1 MNFATYIKD
10 LGRGAENPGDLSE
23 QDAHDLFGAM
33 LDGGVPDLELGAIL
47 IALRV
52 KSESLPEL
60 LGFYSALSERLF
72 RLRAPAG
79 KAKPIIFPSYNGAR
93 HQPNLLPLLA
103 LLLQRFGV
111 PVLIHG
117 PLTGNGRIATAYIL
131 RELGV
136 MPCASLAQAQEALD
150 KGAIAFVPTA
160 VLAPGLTDLL
170 SLRAR
175 LGVRSSAHSIAKLID
190 PFESETLRI
199 VSVSHPPYLDM
210 MREFLLATNAHALL
224 LRSTEGEPFANPKRR
239 PKIEYFKDASAQVL
253 FEAEAGPVKS
263 IPTLPAAI
271 DAPTTAAWIKG
282 ALSGQ
287 APVPLPIVN
296 QLACCLYA
304 SGYTTDMNQAK
315 AIVAVETGSLAAA

>member
-10 LGRGAENPGDLSE
+10 IGRGGSNAGDLSE

-60 LGFYSALSERLF
+60 LGFNSALSERLF
-72 RLRAPAG
+72 RLRAPAA
-79 KAKPIIFPSYNGAR
+79 KAKPIVLPSYNGAR

-136 MPCASLAQAQEALD
+136 MPCASLAQVQEALD
-150 KGAIAFVPTA
+150 TAGIAFAPTA

-175 LGVRSSAHSIAKLID
+175 LGVRSSAHSLVKLID
-190 PFESETLRI
+190 PFESESLRI
-199 VSVSHPPYLDM
+199 VSVSHPPYLEL
-210 MREFLLATNAHALL
+210 MRQFLLATSAHALL

-239 PKIEYFKDASAQVL
+239 PKIEYFRDASAQVL
-253 FEAEAGPVKS
+253 FEAEAGPIKS
-263 IPTLPAAI
+263 IPTLPPAI

-282 ALSGQ
+282 ALIGQ

-304 SGYTTDMNQAK
+304 SGYTSDMNQAK